1 MANYEI
7 QNYLGEV
14 ITTSVSQEELDA
26 LIEANEYNYF
36 QFDDNEET
44 DLIKSLAAQ
53 KVENEDLNMEI
64 FRIFKQIY

>member
-14 ITTSVSQEELDA
+14 ITASVSQEELDA
-26 LIEANEYNYF
+26 LIAAEEHNYF
-36 QFDDNEET
+36 QFDDSEEY
-44 DLIKSLAAQ
+44 DLVKRFAEQ
-53 KVENEDLNMEI
+53 KAEDDNLKMEI

>member
-14 ITTSVSQEELDA
+14 ITASVSQEELDVLRA
-26 LIEANEYNYF
+26 AEEHNYF
-36 QFDDNEET
+36 QFDDNEEN
-44 DLIKSLAAQ
+44 DLVKSFAEQ
-53 KVENEDLNMEI
+53 KAENDDLNMEM

>member
-14 ITTSVSQEELDA
+14 ITASVSQEELDA

-44 DLIKSLAAQ
+44 DLVKSLAAQ